1 MTEHDPNTADASDLA
16 DEPGDVA
23 ASPGDAAPGPGAVAA
38 DASGRGTKPDP
49 TKPNPT
55 EPNPTEPNPTEPETT
70 AAVSEPA
77 AEEGDSKPIAGLMAA
92 YAVGRLGIFVIL
104 GAIFWA
110 FGFRGLPGLL
120 AAALISIP
128 LSFVLLKVW
137 RVELARRIEERKTAQ
152 LRMKDAFRTTGR
164 D

>member
-1 MTEHDPNTADASDLA
+1 MTEHDPD
-16 DEPGDVA
+16 
-23 ASPGDAAPGPGAVAA
+23 AA
-38 DASGRGTKPDP
+38 DADTADSAHTADIADVADAPGAAEGPGRDTKPDQ
-49 TKPNPT
+49 
-55 EPNPTEPNPTEPETT
+55 T
-70 AAVSEPA
+70 APEPA
-77 AEEGDSKPIAGLMAA
+77 ADQGDSKPIAGLMVA

-137 RVELARRIEERKTAQ
+137 RVELARRIEERKATQ
-152 LRMKDAFRTTGR
+152 LSMKDAFRTTGR
-164 D
+164 DTPRSER